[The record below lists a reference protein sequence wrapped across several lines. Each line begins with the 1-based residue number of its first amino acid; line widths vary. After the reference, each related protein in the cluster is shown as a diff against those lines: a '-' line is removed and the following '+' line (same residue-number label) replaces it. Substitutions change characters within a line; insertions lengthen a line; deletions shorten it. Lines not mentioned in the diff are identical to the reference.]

1 MSDVVKL
8 STKNSHHTGQCDEYA
23 EESRNQEPEEPQVF
37 ILLGRD
43 VEEWVSVRG
52 KGLGNRVGLLLQ
64 ALKACG
70 GIWTCGQSLTP
81 KIPSQSA
88 CGQSLTPE
96 DTVSVCLW
104 SEPYPRRYRLSL
116 LSRRSHSQWTA
127 GRQSSEN

>member
-1 MSDVVKL
+1 MSNVVKL

-81 KIPSQSA
+81 
-88 CGQSLTPE
+88 E
-96 DTVSVCLW
+96 DTVSVC
-104 SEPYPRRYRLSL
+104 
-116 LSRRSHSQWTA
+116 
-127 GRQSSEN
+127 